1 MQNDLHSPIFFCT
14 FAALMALNEIK
25 ERMNV

>member
-14 FAALMALNEIK
+14 FAAPMALNEIK

>member
-1 MQNDLHSPIFFCT
+1 MHNDLHNPIFFCT
-14 FAALMALNEIK
+14 FAAPMALNEIK

>member
-1 MQNDLHSPIFFCT
+1 MQYNLHSPIFFCT
-14 FAALMALNEIK
+14 FAAPMALNEIK